1 MKITYMANIADT
13 AHVTYMAVKTYM
25 DDMEDMAD
33 KADLADMAGI
43 ADMAKTCQKNLPTMH
58 ILFKKFGQFQ
68 KSIFLYS
75 CHSHF
80 SSVYLKL
87 HFTHIVHNDMCTA
100 HYSLLTAWVIWS
112 PKL

>member
-13 AHVTYMAVKTYM
+13 AHVTYMAIKTYM

-33 KADLADMAGI
+33 KADL

-87 HFTHIVHNDMCTA
+87 HFALCTMICA
-100 HYSLLTAWVIWS
+100 HYSFLTAWVIS
-112 PKL
+112 RLKI

>member
-1 MKITYMANIADT
+1 MKITYMADIADT
-13 AHVTYMAVKTYM
+13 ALVTYMTVKTYM

-33 KADLADMAGI
+33 KADLADLADMAGI

-87 HFTHIVHNDMCTA
+87 HFALCTIICA
-100 HYSLLTAWVIWS
+100 HYSFLTAWVIS
-112 PKL
+112 SLKI

>member
-1 MKITYMANIADT
+1 MKITYMADIADT
-13 AHVTYMAVKTYM
+13 ALVTYMTVKTYM

-87 HFTHIVHNDMCTA
+87 HFALCTIICA
-100 HYSLLTAWVIWS
+100 HYSFLTAWVIS
-112 PKL
+112 SLKI

>member
-1 MKITYMANIADT
+1 MKITYMANIADK
-13 AHVTYMAVKTYM
+13 AHVIHMAVKTYM
-25 DDMEDMAD
+25 EDMAD
-33 KADLADMAGI
+33 KADLADLADMAGI

-68 KSIFLYS
+68 KRIFLYS

-87 HFTHIVHNDMCTA
+87 HFALCTMICA
-100 HYSLLTAWVIWS
+100 HYSFLTAWVIS
-112 PKL
+112 RLKI